1 MLPLLLTLVIG
12 AGTPPADKVPTAE
25 SYPLDI
31 CAVSGKKLGS
41 MGKAIEVVHEGRQVR
56 FCCQGCVPKFNAEPA
71 KFFEIINKKIIEVQ
85 KASYPLDT
93 CVLSGEKLDDK
104 AKSIVVNNRLVR
116 VCCGGCVKKIKA
128 KVPEKMFMEID
139 KAIIKAQARKYPLEN
154 CVISGE
160 PLGSMGP
167 AKNVVVGNT
176 LVKVCCKGC
185 ISKVALDPAKYIQ
198 MLKAAPKGDSKGK
211 KKEKPT
217 AKGA

>member
-12 AGTPPADKVPTAE
+12 TGTLPADKVPTAE

-71 KFFEIINKKIIEVQ
+71 KFFKIIDNKIIEVQ

-104 AKSIVVNNRLVR
+104 AKSFVVNNRLVR

-139 KAIIKAQARKYPLEN
+139 KAIIKAQASKYPLEN

-198 MLKAAPKGDSKGK
+198 MLKAAPKGESKSK
-211 KKEKPT
+211 KLEKPT
-217 AKGA
+217 SKGD

>member
-1 MLPLLLTLVIG
+1 
-12 AGTPPADKVPTAE
+12 
-25 SYPLDI
+25 
-31 CAVSGKKLGS
+31 

-71 KFFEIINKKIIEVQ
+71 KFFKIIDNKIIEVQ

-104 AKSIVVNNRLVR
+104 AKSFVVNNRLVR

-139 KAIIKAQARKYPLEN
+139 KAIIKAQASKYPLEN

>member
-1 MLPLLLTLVIG
+1 
-12 AGTPPADKVPTAE
+12 
-25 SYPLDI
+25 
-31 CAVSGKKLGS
+31 
-41 MGKAIEVVHEGRQVR
+41 
-56 FCCQGCVPKFNAEPA
+56 
-71 KFFEIINKKIIEVQ
+71 
-85 KASYPLDT
+85 
-93 CVLSGEKLDDK
+93 
-104 AKSIVVNNRLVR
+104 
-116 VCCGGCVKKIKA
+116 
-128 KVPEKMFMEID
+128 MFMEID
-139 KAIIKAQARKYPLEN
+139 KAIIKAQASKYPLEN